1 MIVLSERICWAELC
15 LHDLTQWRFVN
26 ITFCISVTENFSF
39 LCFWFDCGFGWVG
52 LLSLFLSWKIRNL
65 DQTVFDSWGFVS
77 DFSSSCFF
85 AFLFSTVKIWNYI
98 KSPPSDLLN
107 KQCLN
112 LETVCV
118 LNIIRE
124 WYLSLLK
131 DVHILKI
138 E

>member
-1 MIVLSERICWAELC
+1 MLHRLLYFLPELAYFLFFKTVTYLIVLSERICWAELC

-65 DQTVFDSWGFVS
+65 DQTVFDSRGFVS

-85 AFLFSTVKIWNYI
+85 AFLFSF
-98 KSPPSDLLN
+98 
-107 KQCLN
+107 
-112 LETVCV
+112 
-118 LNIIRE
+118 
-124 WYLSLLK
+124 SLL
-131 DVHILKI
+131 VMRGLFIPMELI
-138 E
+138 QN